1 MAYYMQA
8 AAVALTWDY
17 TTHSSNWV
25 CSDLHKDLGQRVV
38 VDSLDLARTAVAAG
52 YHKRY

>member
-1 MAYYMQA
+1 MACYMQVA
-8 AAVALTWDY
+8 EVALTWDY
-17 TTHSSNWV
+17 TTHSSNWA

-38 VDSLDLARTAVAAG
+38 VDSLNLAQAAAAVG